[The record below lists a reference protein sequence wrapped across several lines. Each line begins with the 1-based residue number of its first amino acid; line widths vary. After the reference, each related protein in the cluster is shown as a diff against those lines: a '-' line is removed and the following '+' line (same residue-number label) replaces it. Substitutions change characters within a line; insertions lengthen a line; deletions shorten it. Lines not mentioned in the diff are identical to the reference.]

1 MITEKDISKT
11 IGRTIKSPIRMGSL
25 EDLGVKNATEFL
37 ELYRPFFEELDDD
50 LYLVREKQFQFISE
64 LNPQA
69 KEQLEKLHHKFY
81 SGEVDLAAF
90 SEWTSVF
97 SEQELE
103 EFEQLSLV
111 TRQRNIS
118 SFRVEEKDGKT
129 EISRIFPKEFSQKV
143 EDSRTWSRVF
153 TQATEECV
161 ENPLFSKLLTAV
173 WNMVKSL
180 HPEVSSVQITS
191 HFMRTLS
198 YEKVLGEN
206 SPEGVHEDG
215 APYIISALVINR
227 QHADGGISQVYEQ
240 LENGKKELV
249 FERTLASGEFLFQ
262 GDTGEELIYGND
274 LWHYVTGISPAA
286 GAEVGIRDI
295 IGFDIEL
302 GV

>member
-50 LYLVREKQFQFISE
+50 LYLVREKQFQLISE

-69 KEQLEKLHHKFY
+69 KEQLEKLHHKFH

-129 EISRIFPKEFSQKV
+129 KISRIFPKEFSQKV

-153 TQATEECV
+153 TQATE
-161 ENPLFSKLLTAV
+161 P
-173 WNMVKSL
+173 
-180 HPEVSSVQITS
+180 
-191 HFMRTLS
+191 
-198 YEKVLGEN
+198 
-206 SPEGVHEDG
+206 
-215 APYIISALVINR
+215 
-227 QHADGGISQVYEQ
+227 
-240 LENGKKELV
+240 
-249 FERTLASGEFLFQ
+249 
-262 GDTGEELIYGND
+262 
-274 LWHYVTGISPAA
+274 
-286 GAEVGIRDI
+286 
-295 IGFDIEL
+295 
-302 GV
+302 

>member
-1 MITEKDISKT
+1 
-11 IGRTIKSPIRMGSL
+11 
-25 EDLGVKNATEFL
+25 
-37 ELYRPFFEELDDD
+37 
-50 LYLVREKQFQFISE
+50 
-64 LNPQA
+64 
-69 KEQLEKLHHKFY
+69 
-81 SGEVDLAAF
+81 
-90 SEWTSVF
+90 
-97 SEQELE
+97 
-103 EFEQLSLV
+103 
-111 TRQRNIS
+111 
-118 SFRVEEKDGKT
+118 
-129 EISRIFPKEFSQKV
+129 
-143 EDSRTWSRVF
+143 
-153 TQATEECV
+153 
-161 ENPLFSKLLTAV
+161 
-173 WNMVKSL
+173 
-180 HPEVSSVQITS
+180 
-191 HFMRTLS
+191 MRTLS

-274 LWHYVTGISPAA
+274 LWHYVTGISPTA